1 MKTNNKWTVKDVI
14 TTVLLTVLLIGIHFV
29 VITVSMVNQFFN
41 CVLSPGVSM
50 FFSAPV
56 YMLMVSRVNKR
67 FVSLTYL
74 TILGVFFLLT
84 GNLFRFGRPTMRG
97 GTMEA
102 GNAKRLTFAWA
113 MVSLF
118 YNGGNLLPL
127 LFFWDTFYA
136 FAVASGMDQSYID
149 SYIQYYTSPGWLI
162 FIVSFSVICGFLG
175 SILGSRLIG
184 KHFKKAGV
192 L

>member
-97 GTMEA
+97 GTM
-102 GNAKRLTFAWA
+102 A

>member
-1 MKTNNKWTVKDVI
+1 
-14 TTVLLTVLLIGIHFV
+14 
-29 VITVSMVNQFFN
+29 
-41 CVLSPGVSM
+41 
-50 FFSAPV
+50 
-56 YMLMVSRVNKR
+56 
-67 FVSLTYL
+67 
-74 TILGVFFLLT
+74 
-84 GNLFRFGRPTMRG
+84 
-97 GTMEA
+97 
-102 GNAKRLTFAWA
+102 

-127 LFFWDTFYA
+127 LFFWDTFYE
-136 FAVASGMDQSYID
+136 FAVTSGLDQSYID

>member
-67 FVSLTYL
+67 FVSLASL
-74 TILGVFFLLT
+74 TILGLVYLLT

-102 GNAKRLTFAWA
+102 GILSQRKEI
-113 MVSLF
+113 
-118 YNGGNLLPL
+118 NLRMGDGEP
-127 LFFWDTFYA
+127 
-136 FAVASGMDQSYID
+136 
-149 SYIQYYTSPGWLI
+149 
-162 FIVSFSVICGFLG
+162 
-175 SILGSRLIG
+175 
-184 KHFKKAGV
+184 V

>member
-1 MKTNNKWTVKDVI
+1 
-14 TTVLLTVLLIGIHFV
+14 
-29 VITVSMVNQFFN
+29 
-41 CVLSPGVSM
+41 
-50 FFSAPV
+50 
-56 YMLMVSRVNKR
+56 
-67 FVSLTYL
+67 
-74 TILGVFFLLT
+74 
-84 GNLFRFGRPTMRG
+84 
-97 GTMEA
+97 
-102 GNAKRLTFAWA
+102 

-149 SYIQYYTSPGWLI
+149 SYIQYYTSRLADLYCIFLCYLWL
-162 FIVSFSVICGFLG
+162 LG

>member
-1 MKTNNKWTVKDVI
+1 MI

-67 FVSLTYL
+67 FVS
-74 TILGVFFLLT
+74 FLCAVVLWK
-84 GNLFRFGRPTMRG
+84 RG
-97 GTMEA
+97 SCR
-102 GNAKRLTFAWA
+102 NAKRLTFAWA

>member
-84 GNLFRFGRPTMRG
+84 GNLFRFGRRG

-102 GNAKRLTFAWA
+102 GILSQRKEI
-113 MVSLF
+113 
-118 YNGGNLLPL
+118 NLRMGDGEP
-127 LFFWDTFYA
+127 
-136 FAVASGMDQSYID
+136 
-149 SYIQYYTSPGWLI
+149 
-162 FIVSFSVICGFLG
+162 
-175 SILGSRLIG
+175 
-184 KHFKKAGV
+184 V